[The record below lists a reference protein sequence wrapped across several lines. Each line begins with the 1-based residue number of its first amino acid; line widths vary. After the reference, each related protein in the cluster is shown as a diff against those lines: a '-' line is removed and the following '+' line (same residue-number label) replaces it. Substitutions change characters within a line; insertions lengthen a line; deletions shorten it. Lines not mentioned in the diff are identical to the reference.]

1 MPLSFCVHSMQESLE
16 DCKEKLG
23 KEMKSSKILR
33 KQLEEKQVRAFKECL
48 WMCVS
53 KHAEQ
58 HDFLV

>member
-1 MPLSFCVHSMQESLE
+1 MQESLE

-33 KQLEEKQVRAFKECL
+33 KQLEEKQVRAFKDCL